1 MIQGDLES
9 ETQTPSIQA
18 DHILIIAASPK
29 GAPMNPTT
37 SQLGVNPTLPITRR
51 IYLTTSKESLHGRVD
66 GLVSQSKKMK
76 KIWHGNN
83 QSHFIL

>member
-1 MIQGDLES
+1 
-9 ETQTPSIQA
+9 
-18 DHILIIAASPK
+18 
-29 GAPMNPTT
+29 MNPTT